1 MSTINFHNKY
11 SMPFIINSFIC
22 ISSHE
27 LCEMSN
33 AKSNALLVS
42 EEPQSSCTMLCDACA
57 ER

>member
-11 SMPFIINSFIC
+11 LMPFIINSFIC

-33 AKSNALLVS
+33 AKSNALLAS